1 MRKNIPNEPNI
12 DEILN
17 LLCSLDGGLMK
28 AIHAQGTPIIVVTAV
43 PVSHLRD
50 DDEDDEDDYDGDDY
64 DDELEDDED
73 GCCPEYE
80 PSVDGSGR
88 CAYSCPECGICLR
101 NYIGEEFE

>member
-28 AIHAQGTPIIVVTAV
+28 AIQAQGTPIIVVTAV
-43 PVSHLRD
+43 PVSQLRD
-50 DDEDDEDDYDGDDY
+50 DDEDDYDED

-73 GCCPEYE
+73 DCCSEYE

-88 CAYSCPECGICLR
+88 CAYSCPKCGVCLR
-101 NYIGEEFE
+101 GYIGEEFE